1 MKWDGKVI
9 LITGQ
14 ITSIGESALMRHDSN
29 IAPQTAK
36 AIALHKGLIPVN
48 MEDRCTIFVLIK
60 LVTFFS
66 FQMWPYRRL
75 TFKIVTCAM

>member
-48 MEDRCTIFVLIK
+48 MEDRCTILF
-60 LVTFFS
+60 
-66 FQMWPYRRL
+66 
-75 TFKIVTCAM
+75 